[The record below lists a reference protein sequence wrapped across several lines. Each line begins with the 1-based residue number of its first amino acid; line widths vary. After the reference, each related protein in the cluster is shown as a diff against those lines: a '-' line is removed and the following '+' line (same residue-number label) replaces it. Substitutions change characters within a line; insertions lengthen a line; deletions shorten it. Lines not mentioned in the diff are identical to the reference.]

1 MDNSLLRKGCEVA
14 GMRVHEDKPTGSW
27 YVQALHTVVL
37 WAHVPEHREWI
48 ESRCASLL
56 VAKVR
61 EGDTTIRQYF
71 YDELEAIL
79 AAISLSLDMETATDE
94 QRIRAAISV
103 LSSHHHA
110 GNPMSRDGGPCP
122 A

>member
-1 MDNSLLRKGCEVA
+1 MDNSLLRKGCELA
-14 GMRVHEDKPTGSW
+14 GMVEAPSGEITGADVWLTADDSW
-27 YVQALHTVVL
+27 LFASDNPALHSYV
-37 WAHVPEHREWI
+37 
-48 ESRCASLL
+48 ASLL

-110 GNPMSRDGGPCP
+110 GNPMSRDGGP
-122 A
+122 